1 MVNKTI
7 WEFLEEEP
15 RWGKKTKE
23 LYEWSMNYE
32 TFEPFRKF
40 LDLIGYT
47 EDNYGESLG
56 KWDKPSLL
64 LGYKELGFM
73 AEAMLE
79 YADNPSEVL
88 KYIDDLLELEAN
100 K

>member
-1 MVNKTI
+1 MSNKTI

-40 LDLIGYT
+40 LDLIGHS
-47 EDNYGESLG
+47 EDTIGEPLG

-64 LGYKELGFM
+64 LGYKELGFIG
-73 AEAMLE
+73 EALLE
-79 YADNPSEVL
+79 YADNPSEVIS
-88 KYIDDLLELEAN
+88 YIDDLLEHEVN